1 MARDIE
7 RALEV
12 GWSQESAERRAGNR
26 ESSAALLAERGVA
39 FESKNNGVHL
49 IVTHGEKVADFW
61 PGTGKYIVRGGR
73 QGRGVFNM
81 LKAVGFK
88 EDTNG

>member
-39 FESKNNGVHL
+39 FESKNSGVHL

-88 EDTNG
+88 EDANG

>member
-1 MARDIE
+1 MGRNIE
-7 RALEV
+7 RAVEV

-26 ESSAALLAERGVA
+26 DSSAAVLAERGIT
-39 FESKNNGVHL
+39 FESKNSGVHL

-73 QGRGVFNM
+73 QGRGVFNL
-81 LKAVGFK
+81 LKAIGFK
-88 EDTNG
+88 ENANG

>member
-7 RALEV
+7 RAVAV

-26 ESSAALLAERGVA
+26 DSSAALLAERGIA
-39 FESKNNGVHL
+39 FESKNSGVHL

-61 PGTGKYIVRGGR
+61 PGTGKFIVRGGR
-73 QGRGVFNM
+73 DGRGVFNL
-81 LKAVGFK
+81 LKAIGYQEVRHG
-88 EDTNG
+88 

>member
-39 FESKNNGVHL
+39 FESKNSGVHL

-81 LKAVGFK
+81 LQAIGFK
-88 EDTNG
+88 EAPHG